1 MKQAEACAAGA
12 VQMAQATKTYMDEI
26 LSREKKKGNIYNTI
40 QQAHTTRKK
49 DLQQG
54 RELEG
59 AAAVKPESE
68 AKKKGETAKDKG
80 ATPEKTQRKADASGI
95 SSDGAAAAVTEAKA
109 PPSPTSD
116 ANRTIVNT
124 GRRWKR
130 SDEAS
135 PSASEITMR
144 QRL

>member
-1 MKQAEACAAGA
+1 MRGRCSADGSSNQNLHGWDFEPREEKR
-12 VQMAQATKTYMDEI
+12 KHI
-26 LSREKKKGNIYNTI
+26 L

-116 ANRTIVNT
+116 ANRPIVNT
-124 GRRWKR
+124 GLTLLPTR
-130 SDEAS
+130 SL
-135 PSASEITMR
+135 SEGAKKTMDKKWWG
-144 QRL
+144 